1 MVYFEIQFISLAFF
15 LNSNFWIF
23 PVEVF
28 GSSQNSI
35 FFGTL
40 NLAKV
45 SLQKSINSFS
55 VTVLSLTDSIN
66 AQGTSPHFSSGFDTT
81 AAIAPPDGM
90 VFVAITM
97 VEDCN
102 FNSTNGLVAEDEN
115 KWFNSDAAAH
125 NESAASETSLQGSG
139 GVELD
144 DGNVFPAGMTIYGRY
159 IDIKLA
165 GGSCIAYLG

>member
-1 MVYFEIQFISLAFF
+1 MSDLKITHAGTEQPLTSQGPIRPGASLGQSGSMFI
-15 LNSNFWIF
+15 
-23 PVEVF
+23 
-28 GSSQNSI
+28 
-35 FFGTL
+35 
-40 NLAKV
+40 
-45 SLQKSINSFS
+45 
-55 VTVLSLTDSIN
+55 
-66 AQGTSPHFSSGFDTT
+66 DTT
-81 AAIAPPDGM
+81 GAIAPPDGM

>member
-1 MVYFEIQFISLAFF
+1 MSDLKITHAGTEQTLTSQGPIRPGASLGQSGSMFI
-15 LNSNFWIF
+15 
-23 PVEVF
+23 
-28 GSSQNSI
+28 
-35 FFGTL
+35 
-40 NLAKV
+40 
-45 SLQKSINSFS
+45 
-55 VTVLSLTDSIN
+55 
-66 AQGTSPHFSSGFDTT
+66 DTT
-81 AAIAPPDGM
+81 GAIAPPDGM

>member
-1 MVYFEIQFISLAFF
+1 MSDLKITHAGTEQTLTSQGPIRPEASLGQSGSMFI
-15 LNSNFWIF
+15 
-23 PVEVF
+23 
-28 GSSQNSI
+28 
-35 FFGTL
+35 
-40 NLAKV
+40 
-45 SLQKSINSFS
+45 
-55 VTVLSLTDSIN
+55 
-66 AQGTSPHFSSGFDTT
+66 DTT

-97 VEDCN
+97 VEDCS

-165 GGSCIAYLG
+165 NGSCIAYLG

>member
-1 MVYFEIQFISLAFF
+1 MSDLKITHAGTEQTLTSQGPIRPGASLGQSGSMFI
-15 LNSNFWIF
+15 
-23 PVEVF
+23 
-28 GSSQNSI
+28 
-35 FFGTL
+35 
-40 NLAKV
+40 
-45 SLQKSINSFS
+45 
-55 VTVLSLTDSIN
+55 
-66 AQGTSPHFSSGFDTT
+66 DTT